1 MGWPPI
7 GRLVAHLE
15 SAGVDVTVAPGPG
28 WTDMVFHPERYMP
41 PLDVFDRGGGV
52 AGARPDRWPDGERDR
67 RAVGQRAVGPDG
79 RWCRRSARRRSASTS
94 RSVRSSGSSA
104 RRIDPPAAGLCAVF
118 LNAGAV
124 RRIGP
129 NRLWVETNRRWNA
142 RGVATIRMDMEGL
155 GEADGDPARYV
166 DVGNFYTD
174 EFGAQ
179 VGAILDDLERRGF
192 GPRFVLVGLCAG
204 GYWAFHT
211 AAADPRVV
219 EAIIVNPRAMIWEA
233 DLLERREAQKVGR
246 LLEPALWDRIV
257 QRRGRRLPDGVG
269 LAGGGPDRHQRGD
282 HEGPAAPHRGD
293 VAADEGPG
301 RGTARRI
308 ARARDPRRPRV
319 LR

>member
-1 MGWPPI
+1 MAIRETP
-7 GRLVAHLE
+7 V
-15 SAGVDVTVAPGPG
+15 
-28 WTDMVFHPERYMP
+28 
-41 PLDVFDRGGGV
+41 
-52 AGARPDRWPDGERDR
+52 
-67 RAVGQRAVGPDG
+67 
-79 RWCRRSARRRSASTS
+79 
-94 RSVRSSGSSA
+94 
-104 RRIDPPAAGLCAVF
+104 RIDQPFGQIFGVLGSPVEPPASGLCAVF

-142 RGVATIRMDMEGL
+142 RGIATIRMDMEGL

-211 AAADPRVV
+211 AAADPRVI

-246 LLEPALWDRIV
+246 LLEPALWDRIIHREV
-257 QRRGRRLPDGVG
+257 GVSRMVSVSRAMARTATSAAITKARQIRTGQTSQPTKEQVEELLDALRGHGTRVV
-269 LAGGGPDRHQRGD
+269 LAFSDDEPVYD
-282 HEGPAAPHRGD
+282 EL
-293 VAADEGPG
+293 AADGILARLDRWPNVDLKHLPG
-301 RGTARRI
+301 SDHTL
-308 ARARDPRRPRV
+308 RPVVAQGALHDLFDAELDRLLAEV
-319 LR
+319 GR